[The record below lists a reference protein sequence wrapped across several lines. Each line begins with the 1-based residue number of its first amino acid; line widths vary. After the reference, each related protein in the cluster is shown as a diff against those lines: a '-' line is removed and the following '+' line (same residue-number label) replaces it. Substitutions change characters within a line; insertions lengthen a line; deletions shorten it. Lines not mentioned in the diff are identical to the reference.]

1 MELAMRH
8 RTIFTFTLL
17 GVLLTLP
24 SAKAGDLPKESL
36 LQRKGWVQFEVILGR
51 ITALNPRHHEK
62 TASCGGTIPGE
73 PHELASMRF
82 ESGTVSLNY
91 EFVSEQRRV
100 VIHLADNNE
109 FKIEQIPADDSGLP
123 TILFKQQSDGTVEF
137 AIEQN
142 AGEVRLSRPN
152 LWQLL
157 MSHPQECKEHLL
169 PLIGLVRSNWHL
181 DERAE
186 RVKDAM
192 FRVAESNERPPVS
205 ELNRLVEALADE
217 SFRKRS
223 AADKKL
229 RSYGQ
234 AVLSFLDKL
243 DLKQLEREQRRR
255 VGTIRKDL
263 ICDRGDTPE
272 RVAMWLVDSGSAWL
286 DLVNHDSYE
295 KRQLATQHLG
305 RIVESPIV
313 FNPAADSD
321 KRAAQLLQLRKLL
334 VQN

>member
-1 MELAMRH
+1 VFLS
-8 RTIFTFTLL
+8 LS
-17 GVLLTLP
+17 
-24 SAKAGDLPKESL
+24 SARAGDLPKESL
-36 LQRKGWVQFEVILGR
+36 LQRKGWVQFEIILGR

-62 TASCGGTIPGE
+62 TASSGGTKPTE
-73 PHELASMRF
+73 PHELTSMRF
-82 ESGTVSLNY
+82 ENGKVSLNY
-91 EFVSEQRRV
+91 ELLSEVRRV
-100 VIHLADNNE
+100 VIHLSDNNE

-123 TILFKQQSDGTVEF
+123 TVLFTQQSDGNVELTVT
-137 AIEQN
+137 Q
-142 AGEVRLSRPN
+142 GESQAQLSRPN

-157 MSHPQECKEHLL
+157 MSHPDMCKKHLL

-186 RVKDAM
+186 RIKDAM
-192 FRVAESNERPPVS
+192 FRVAVSNNRPPVA
-205 ELNRLVEALADE
+205 ELNLLVEELADE

-223 AADKKL
+223 AADTKL

-243 DLKQLEREQRRR
+243 DMKKLEREQRRR
-255 VGTIRKDL
+255 VRSIRQDL

-272 RVAMWLVDSGSAWL
+272 RVAMWLIDSGSAWL
-286 DLVNHDSYE
+286 NLVNHDSFE

-305 RIVESPIV
+305 RIIETPIE
-313 FNPAADSD
+313 FDPAADAT
-321 KRAAQLLQLRKLL
+321 KRARQLSELRKLL